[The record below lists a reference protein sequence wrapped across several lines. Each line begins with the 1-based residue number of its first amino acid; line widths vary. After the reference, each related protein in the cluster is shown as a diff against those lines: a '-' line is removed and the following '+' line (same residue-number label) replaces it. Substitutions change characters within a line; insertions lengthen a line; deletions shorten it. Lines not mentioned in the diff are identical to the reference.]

1 MPSRRAHSKSH
12 HGCDQ
17 CKQRRI
23 KCDEV
28 RPACGSCRKKTLA
41 CVFKSVGPALASN
54 HSNLATDIARHDQPS
69 ALPLRDLEL
78 MHHWHTATVDT
89 LASAK
94 PLQDVIR
101 VAMPHEGLRYPF
113 LMHSVL
119 AVAAVHLA
127 HSTPADRRQ
136 GYLETAMMHHNRSLT
151 LCAPFVKNITRQ
163 NCHALFAF
171 SCLVPIFVFASQT
184 SRLSPRAQTLADV
197 VETLKLMRGI
207 SSVVDQAR
215 PWIEEGPMHPVLRVG
230 KFHHPSEVDEQ
241 HAHSLYSKLQLLEE
255 SLPAAPMTAESCT
268 PRDIPRDAVKWLL
281 DMLRLYMDT
290 GDSRAL
296 MAWPVVI
303 DASYFDLLLQK
314 ERISVLIL
322 GLFGSSLQV
331 HPQRWWLDGTGQGLI
346 ALAMDNLSLAGREIL
361 SSSLPIKK
369 HL

>member
-1 MPSRRAHSKSH
+1 MPSRRTHSKSH

-28 RPACGSCRKKTLA
+28 RPTCGSCRKKTLA
-41 CVFKSVGPALASN
+41 CVFKSVGPVLASN
-54 HSNLATDIARHDQPS
+54 LPNLATDIVRRDQPPS
-69 ALPLRDLEL
+69 LPLQDLEL

-89 LASAK
+89 LDSAK

-101 VAMPHEGLRYPF
+101 IAMPHEGLRNPF
-113 LMHSVL
+113 LMHSIL

-136 GYLETAMMHHNRSLT
+136 GYIETAMMHHNRSLA

-184 SRLSPRAQTLADV
+184 SRMSPRTQSLAEV
-197 VETLKLMRGI
+197 VETLKLIRGI
-207 SSVVDQAR
+207 SSVVEQAR
-215 PWIEEGPMHPVLRVG
+215 PWIEEGPMHPLLRVG

-241 HAHSLYSKLQLLEE
+241 HAQRLYSKLQTLEENLLSPVTEE
-255 SLPAAPMTAESCT
+255 SLTR
-268 PRDIPRDAVKWLL
+268 RDIPRDAVQWLRH
-281 DMLRLYMDT
+281 MLEIYIDT

-296 MAWPVVI
+296 MAWPVLV
-303 DASYFDLLLQK
+303 DAAYFDLLLQK
-314 ERISVLIL
+314 ERISVLML
-322 GLFGSSLQV
+322 GLFGSSLEV
-331 HPQRWWLDGTGQGLI
+331 HPQRWWLDGTGQGLV
-346 ALAMDNLSLAGREIL
+346 ALATENLSLADREIL
-361 SSSLPIKK
+361 SSNLSIAK
-369 HL
+369 